1 MAIARRDHPALA
13 KGLTEDLYRT
23 LPQAALSWPRPAPDP
38 KAAGHPHAGPKIN
51 VQVSVPTVTALA
63 ALAAASDLI
72 ATMPREAATALARS
86 YTLQQF
92 SIPPPWKARALYLL
106 WHARWEDD
114 SAHRWLRDTIRALV
128 DKH

>member
-1 MAIARRDHPALA
+1 MEPRQPRLSLDELHLLRWLLGGVLILLSI
-13 KGLTEDLYRT
+13 LTVFYLDIGSEW
-23 LPQAALSWPRPAPDP
+23 A
-38 KAAGHPHAGPKIN
+38 
-51 VQVSVPTVTALA
+51 A